1 MWKNGGTRA
10 QRLWEDLIM
19 QEEWRKNQE
28 AIDKEKYDEKVKN
41 DKEWKDA
48 MQSMHKMKLE
58 RIQAQSLKD
67 ME

>member
-10 QRLWEDLIM
+10 QRLREDLIM

-28 AIDKEKYDEKVKN
+28 AIDKEKNDEKVKN

-48 MQSMHKMKLE
+48 M
-58 RIQAQSLKD
+58 
-67 ME
+67 